1 MSVQLGFTDS
11 WVSPKLGR
19 NRRLDRLA
27 VEVQWH
33 QFEPLLARLR
43 PEGRGRPPFD
53 PLLMLKALL
62 LQQSYGLSDAE
73 LEEAINDRGS
83 FRKFL
88 GLSLA
93 VASPDQTTLCLFR
106 NRLAEA
112 DREHHDHRRQ
122 HRDTSRYQ
130 PLPPPRS

>member
-43 PEGRGRPPFD
+43 PEGPGRPPFD

-73 LEEAINDRGS
+73 LEEAINDRVS
-83 FRKFL
+83 FCKFL
-88 GLSLA
+88 GLSLVA
-93 VASPDQTTLCLFR
+93 ASPDHTTLWRFSLNSNWTR
-106 NRLAEA
+106 AV
-112 DREHHDHRRQ
+112 
-122 HRDTSRYQ
+122 
-130 PLPPPRS
+130 